1 MLRRIM
7 LAASLVATMVAMML
21 STTVPALAADW
32 NDSGDN
38 SWTDWNHNGDNSWD
52 NHFFD
57 NRFFDPFNDNE
68 GINQTNEQEVQS
80 GDATQTFNVSGGG
93 DNSNQCVGIQGVTNT
108 GNSVNN
114 TSVLQANPFNNQ
126 FDNRFDNRFD
136 NQFDNRFFDN
146 RFDNR
151 FFDNGFFDNGFNGGD
166 VEIQDTGNFTI
177 NPTSTTT
184 CDQQVNQAA
193 SAS

>member
-1 MLRRIM
+1 M
-7 LAASLVATMVAMML
+7 ATMVAMML
-21 STTVPALAADW
+21 STTVPALAD
-32 NDSGDN
+32 
-38 SWTDWNHNGDNSWD
+38 DWNHNGDNSWD

-57 NRFFDPFNDNE
+57 NHFFDPFNNND
-68 GINQTNEQEVQS
+68 GITQTNEQEVQS

-126 FDNRFDNRFD
+126 FDNRF
-136 NQFDNRFFDN
+136 
-146 RFDNR
+146 
-151 FFDNGFFDNGFNGGD
+151 FDNGFNNGSNGGD

-193 SAS
+193 TAS